1 MADFFALHRAARFFD
16 VAHLELQL
24 VLHLASRL
32 RGKTAQQIRDE
43 FSIAADLDEQQEQ
56 TALSESVLTPPTRKL
71 VGKNAEAPGG
81 ALAPGAPKLAR
92 SLSLELEDEAVIFD
106 CLRAVDVRT
115 MMTLKGV
122 SQAWRERAR
131 TALTDVASSW
141 RKSAAVRG
149 EEGGRLELR
158 MIELHQ
164 QQALAQVDAGVALP
178 ETLTNHKGLDARRM
192 HKELRM
198 VAEPR
203 EAKSYIAS
211 HVLSISPVGDIS
223 IAHAELLGPEG
234 TPYAGGVFKIELE
247 FGAHYPFRPPKV
259 RFITPIC
266 HPNIEREGGKVS
278 LDILQDQWSPALTLR
293 TTVLSVCSL
302 LAAPNF
308 DRPVEPELA
317 KLFREDKIQYEKQ
330 VRECTREHAWPGKY

>member
-1 MADFFALHRAARFFD
+1 
-16 VAHLELQL
+16 
-24 VLHLASRL
+24 
-32 RGKTAQQIRDE
+32 
-43 FSIAADLDEQQEQ
+43 
-56 TALSESVLTPPTRKL
+56 
-71 VGKNAEAPGG
+71 
-81 ALAPGAPKLAR
+81 
-92 SLSLELEDEAVIFD
+92 
-106 CLRAVDVRT
+106 
-115 MMTLKGV
+115 
-122 SQAWRERAR
+122 
-131 TALTDVASSW
+131 
-141 RKSAAVRG
+141 
-149 EEGGRLELR
+149 
-158 MIELHQ
+158 
-164 QQALAQVDAGVALP
+164 
-178 ETLTNHKGLDARRM
+178 
-192 HKELRM
+192 M

-211 HVLSISPVGDIS
+211 QVLSISPVGDIS

-278 LDILQDQWSPALTLR
+278 LDILQDQWNPALSHR

-302 LAAPNF
+302 LADPNF

-330 VRECTREHAWPGKY
+330 VRECTREHA

>member
-1 MADFFALHRAARFFD
+1 M
-16 VAHLELQL
+16 
-24 VLHLASRL
+24 
-32 RGKTAQQIRDE
+32 
-43 FSIAADLDEQQEQ
+43 
-56 TALSESVLTPPTRKL
+56 LTPPTRKL

-131 TALTDVASSW
+131 TALTDVAPSW

-178 ETLTNHKGLDARRM
+178 ETLTNHRGLDAQVARRM
-192 HKELRM
+192 HKHLRI
-198 VAEPR
+198 VAQPD
-203 EAKSYIAS
+203 EAKSNIAC

-278 LDILQDQWSPALTLR
+278 LDILQDQWNPALTHR

-302 LAAPNF
+302 LADPNF